1 MKKGTLFLLAL
12 MLMLGALP
20 AAAQDGTTV
29 HVVQRGETLY
39 RIAVKYGTTVDAI
52 TLLNGIQDAHQ
63 IQAGQRL
70 LIPVP
75 SDEAESSPEA
85 SSPPEAEPPA
95 ETAETVP
102 EWRTEQPGI
111 PPTHPGGPGD
121 TLHSSA
127 LRYGTTADAIAKRN
141 GILNPESIYVGQVL
155 NLREGSAAPP
165 IGHGQTHT
173 VQSGETL
180 YRIAAKYGL
189 SWQELARANALTN
202 TAVIYPGQQLVI
214 PGGEGALVQL
224 PEPFIAFDAGPLP
237 AAQGGTLRV
246 ALETAQAAIVSGHF
260 LGRPLNMITE
270 GGTRHTALIGIA
282 INAPAGRYPLVIT
295 ASISEGAVTVTRD
308 VQVSERVFYSMQIQI
323 PAAKAHLLDP
333 ALVKAE
339 DERFD
344 ALMAGL
350 TLQRRFDG
358 PFGLPVTGAITSGF
372 GQTRSYNGGVLVRA
386 HGGVDFASAG
396 ASIKAPA
403 AGYVVFMGETDVRGL
418 ATVIDHGWGV
428 YSGYWHQS
436 AAHVEA
442 GQYVES
448 GQVIGT
454 VGTSGLSSGPHLH
467 WELHVGGVAV
477 DPLQW
482 TRETF

>member
-1 MKKGTLFLLAL
+1 
-12 MLMLGALP
+12 MLILGALP
-20 AAAQDGTTV
+20 VAAQDGTTV

-52 TLLNGIQDAHQ
+52 ALLNGIQDAHQ

-75 SDEAESSPEA
+75 SA
-85 SSPPEAEPPA
+85 EAEPPSEA
-95 ETAETVP
+95 SLPPEAAETVP
-102 EWRTEQPGI
+102 EWRAEQPGI
-111 PPTHPGGPGD
+111 PTTHTVGPGD
-121 TLHSSA
+121 TLNSIA

-224 PEPFIAFDAGPLP
+224 PEPFVAFDAGPLP

-246 ALETAQAAIVSGHF
+246 TLETVQAAIVSGHF
-260 LGRPLNMITE
+260 MGRPLNMITE
-270 GGTRHTALIGIA
+270 GGTRHAALIGIA
-282 INAPAGRYPLVIT
+282 IDAPAGRYPLVIT
-295 ASISEGAVTVTRD
+295 ASISEGDSVTVTRD
-308 VQVSERVFYSMQIQI
+308 VQVSERAFYSMQIQI
-323 PAAKAHLLDP
+323 PATKAHLLDP

-372 GQTRSYNGGVLVRA
+372 GQSRSYNGGVLVRA

-403 AGYVVFMGETDVRGL
+403 AGYVVFTGDVDVRGL

-467 WELHVGGVAV
+467 WELHVGGVAI